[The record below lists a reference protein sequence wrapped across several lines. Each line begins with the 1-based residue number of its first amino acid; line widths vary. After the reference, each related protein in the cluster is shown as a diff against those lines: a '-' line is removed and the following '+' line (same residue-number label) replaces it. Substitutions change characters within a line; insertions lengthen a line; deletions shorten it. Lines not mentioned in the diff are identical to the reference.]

1 MADRTDVHEPSPEE
15 VKGSQTTRREL
26 LRRTGVGA
34 AAVAAY
40 GAGAGSAFAKTRVQ
54 GATKYAKK
62 ELAGTLR
69 IIQWSHFV
77 PAYDRWYDNVY
88 VKRWG
93 QANDTE
99 VVVDHINQA
108 DIPARAAAEVAAQSG
123 HDLFF
128 FLAPP
133 AAYEDQVEPMND
145 VVQEVTRKRG
155 KMKDLAHKATYNPRT
170 KKYFAFSD
178 NYVPDPVNWR
188 SDLWGQVGLRPTS
201 WDNVL
206 KAAPK
211 LRAIGN
217 PIGIGMSN
225 EIDSNMA
232 LMAMMMCFGSFIQNE
247 EQRVVLNSKETVEV
261 LKFGRELFRQGMSNE
276 IFAWTAASNN
286 QAMVAGRLAMAL
298 NAISIT
304 RTAEGTN
311 PELAAKINLAPIPQ
325 GPNGRLGLEHVM
337 GAYVIWKFAKNKQA
351 AKKFLADLEIKYI
364 GAFENSKFYNFP
376 SWPRSV
382 TNIPRRLERD
392 PVAKPAGKYKVLGE
406 IAEKYTYNPG
416 HPGYTNAGI
425 DEVFNKFMIPQ
436 MFAEVAQGKRTPEDA
451 AKVYDRSFK
460 RIFQSWRSREK
471 I

>member
-1 MADRTDVHEPSPEE
+1 MADTPQDVER
-15 VKGSQTTRREL
+15 TTRREV
-26 LRRTGVGA
+26 LRRAGVGGLLIVYGGALPKTSA
-34 AAVAAY
+34 AGVP
-40 GAGAGSAFAKTRVQ
+40 
-54 GATKYAKK
+54 KYRHK

-77 PAYDRWYDNVY
+77 PAYDKWFDDIY

-108 DIPARAAAEVAAQSG
+108 DIPARAAAEVAAQRG

-128 FLAPP
+128 FLSPP
-133 AAYEDQVEPMND
+133 AAYEDQVLD
-145 VVQEVTRKRG
+145 HSDIVQEVTKKRG
-155 KMKDLAHKATYNPRT
+155 KMKNVAFKATYNPKT

-178 NYVPDPVNWR
+178 NYVPDPVNYR
-188 SDLWGQVGLRPTS
+188 TDLWGEAGFRPTS

-211 LRAIGN
+211 LRAMGH

-232 LMAMMMCFGSFIQNE
+232 LMAMMMCFGSFIQNK
-247 EQRVVLNSKETVEV
+247 EQRVVLNSKGTVEA
-261 LKFGRELFRQGMSNE
+261 LKFARELYRQGMSNE
-276 IFAWTAASNN
+276 IFAWTASSNN
-286 QAMVAGRLAMAL
+286 QAMVAGRLSMAM

-311 PELAAKINLAPIPQ
+311 PDLAAKISLLPIPS

-337 GAYVIWKFAKNKQA
+337 GAYVIWKFASNKAA
-351 AKKFLADLEIKYI
+351 AKKFLVDLETKYI

-376 SWPRSV
+376 SWPASV
-382 TNIPRRLERD
+382 PNIDRRVARD
-392 PVAKPAGKYKVLGE
+392 PVAKPPGKYKVLAE
-406 IAEKYTYNPG
+406 IAEKYTLNPG
-416 HPGYTNAGI
+416 WPGNTNAAI
-425 DEVFNKFMIPQ
+425 DEIFNKFLIPQ
-436 MFAEVAQGKRTPEDA
+436 MFAEVAQGKRTPEEA
-451 AKVYDRSFK
+451 ARVYDRSF
-460 RIFQSWRSREK
+460 RGIFQRWRNRGK

>member
-1 MADRTDVHEPSPEE
+1 MAETKDGRQRPGE
-15 VKGSQTTRREL
+15 VETRTTRREVL
-26 LRRTGVGA
+26 KRAGVGA
-34 AAVAAY
+34 VTIAY
-40 GAGAGSAFAKTRVQ
+40 GGAFAKTAVA
-54 GATKYAKK
+54 GAPKYRHRQ
-62 ELAGTLR
+62 LAGTLR

-77 PAYDRWYDNVY
+77 PAYDKWFDNVY

-93 QANDTE
+93 EANDTE

-133 AAYEDQVEPMND
+133 AQYEDQVINHNEI
-145 VVQEVTRKRG
+145 VQEVTRKRG
-155 KMKDLAHKATYNPRT
+155 RMKPLAHKATYNPRT

-188 SDLWGQVGLRPTS
+188 TDLWAEAGVRPTT
-201 WDNVL
+201 WENVL
-206 KAAPK
+206 KGAPK
-211 LRAIGN
+211 LRSMGN

-247 EQRVVLNSKETVEV
+247 EQRVTLNSRATVEV

-276 IFAWTAASNN
+276 IFAWTASSNN
-286 QAMVAGRLAMAL
+286 QAMVAGRLSLAL

-304 RTAEGTN
+304 RTAEDTR
-311 PELAAKINLAPIPQ
+311 PDLAARINLAPIPA
-325 GPNGRLGLEHVM
+325 GPNGRVGLEHVM
-337 GAYVIWKFAKNKQA
+337 GAYVIWKFARNKA
-351 AKKFLADLEIKYI
+351 AARKFLADLEIKYI

-376 SWPRSV
+376 SWPASV
-382 TNIPRRLERD
+382 PNIPRRLARD
-392 PVAKPAGKYKVLGE
+392 PVAKPAGKYQILGT
-406 IAEKYTYNPG
+406 IAERYTNNPG
-416 HPGYTNAGI
+416 HPGYTNAAI
-425 DEVFNKFMIPQ
+425 DEIFNKFLIPQ
-436 MFAEVAQGKRTPEDA
+436 MFAEVAQGKRSPEEA
-451 AKVYDRSFK
+451 ARVYDRSF
-460 RIFQSWRSREK
+460 RGIYQRWRNRGK

>member
-1 MADRTDVHEPSPEE
+1 MADTPQDVER
-15 VKGSQTTRREL
+15 TTRREV
-26 LRRTGVGA
+26 LRRAGVGGLLIVYGGALPKTSA
-34 AAVAAY
+34 AGVP
-40 GAGAGSAFAKTRVQ
+40 
-54 GATKYAKK
+54 KYRHK

-77 PAYDRWYDNVY
+77 PAYDKWFDDIY

-108 DIPARAAAEVAAQSG
+108 DIPARAAAEVAAQRG

-128 FLAPP
+128 FLSPP
-133 AAYEDQVEPMND
+133 AAYEDQVLD
-145 VVQEVTRKRG
+145 HSDIVQEVTKKRG
-155 KMKDLAHKATYNPRT
+155 KMKNVAFKATYNPKT

-178 NYVPDPVNWR
+178 NYVPDPVNYR
-188 SDLWGQVGLRPTS
+188 TDLWGEAGFRPTS

-211 LRAIGN
+211 LRAMGH

-232 LMAMMMCFGSFIQNE
+232 LMAMMMCFGSFIQNK
-247 EQRVVLNSKETVEV
+247 EQRVVLNSKGTVEA
-261 LKFGRELFRQGMSNE
+261 LKFARELYRQGMSNE
-276 IFAWTAASNN
+276 IFAWTASSNN
-286 QAMVAGRLAMAL
+286 QAMVAGRLSMAM

-311 PELAAKINLAPIPQ
+311 PDLAAKISLLPIPS

-337 GAYVIWKFAKNKQA
+337 GAYVIWKFASNKAA
-351 AKKFLADLEIKYI
+351 AKKFLVDLETKYI

-376 SWPRSV
+376 SWPASV
-382 TNIPRRLERD
+382 PNIDRRVARD
-392 PVAKPAGKYKVLGE
+392 PVAKPPGKYKVLAE
-406 IAEKYTYNPG
+406 IAEKYTLNPG
-416 HPGYTNAGI
+416 WPGNTNAAI
-425 DEVFNKFMIPQ
+425 DEIFNKFLIPQ
-436 MFAEVAQGKRTPEDA
+436 MFAEVAQGKRTAEEA
-451 AKVYDRSFK
+451 ARVYDRSF
-460 RIFQSWRSREK
+460 RSIFQRWRNRGK

>member
-1 MADRTDVHEPSPEE
+1 MADAHDVHDDTKE
-15 VKGSQTTRREL
+15 VEGRATRREVL
-26 LRRTGVGA
+26 KRAGVGA
-34 AAVAAY
+34 ATVAT
-40 GAGAGSAFAKTRVQ
+40 GSLFAKTKVA
-54 GATKYAKK
+54 GAAKYPHKQ
-62 ELAGTLR
+62 LAGTLR

-77 PAYDRWYDNVY
+77 PAYDRWFDNVY

-93 QANDTE
+93 EANDTE
-99 VVVDHINQA
+99 VIVDHINQA

-128 FLAPP
+128 FLSPP
-133 AAYEDQVEPMND
+133 AQYEDQVINHNEI
-145 VVQEVTRKRG
+145 VQEVTKKRG
-155 KMKDLAHKATYNPRT
+155 KMKPLAHKATYNPRT

-188 SDLWGQVGLRPTS
+188 TDLWGEAGVRPTT
-201 WDNVL
+201 WENVL
-206 KAAPK
+206 KGAPK
-211 LRAIGN
+211 LRGMGN

-276 IFAWTAASNN
+276 IFAWTASSNN
-286 QAMVAGRLAMAL
+286 QAMVAGRLSLAL

-311 PELAAKINLAPIPQ
+311 PDLAGKINLAPIPA
-325 GPNGRLGLEHVM
+325 GPNGRIGLEHVM
-337 GAYVIWKFAKNKQA
+337 GAYVIWRFARNKET

-364 GAFENSKFYNFP
+364 GAFENSRFYNFP
-376 SWPRSV
+376 SWPASV
-382 TNIPRRLERD
+382 TNIPRRLARD
-392 PVAKPAGKYKVLGE
+392 PIAKPAGKYRILGT
-406 IAEKYTYNPG
+406 IAERYTNNPG
-416 HPGYTNAGI
+416 HPGYTNAAI
-425 DEVFNKFMIPQ
+425 DEIFNKFLIPQ
-436 MFAEVAQGKRTPEDA
+436 MFAEVAQGKRTPEEA
-451 AKVYDRSFK
+451 ARVYDRSF
-460 RIFQSWRSREK
+460 RGIYQRWRNRKK